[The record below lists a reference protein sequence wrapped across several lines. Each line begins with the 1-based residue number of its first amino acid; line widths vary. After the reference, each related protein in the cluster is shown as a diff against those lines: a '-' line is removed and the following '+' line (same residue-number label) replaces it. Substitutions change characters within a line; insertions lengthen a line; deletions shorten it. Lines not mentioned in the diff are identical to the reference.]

1 MHVARKTWGV
11 AAKGWIM
18 RQVLKAVTY
27 LHRVAVIHSDIKC
40 SNVTCHEDAEMHV
53 HVLDFGKSWV
63 DMPGCRPMFSTPS
76 HFKVGTLHCR
86 APEIILCDPRLGPPI
101 DVWAVGALMGELTV
115 TGKPLFPPRSKH
127 AMDVLDQVLSL
138 LGTPTAVEAGS
149 LADLPA
155 WKDIDNFGYYDRA
168 NFDDKFKGEFG
179 PRGIDLL
186 VALLTLDPQRRAV
199 GLGFSGCSRCVL
211 PLKHSR
217 HTIDSMVGKVTLILH
232 MLRGPM
238 YFNIISFISSVGS
251 LFKCYRR
258 QLSVAKRS
266 QG

>member
-11 AAKGWIM
+11 PAKGWIM
-18 RQVLKAVTY
+18 RQVLKAVAY

-40 SNVTCHEDAEMHV
+40 SNVTCNEDAEMHV
-53 HVLDFGKSWV
+53 RLLDFGKSWV

-86 APEIILCDPRLGPPI
+86 APEIILHDPRLGPPM

-115 TGKPLFPPRSKH
+115 TGKPLFQTRSKH

-138 LGTPTAVEAGS
+138 FGTPTVVEAGS

-155 WKDIDNFGYYDRA
+155 WKDIDNFGYHDRA
-168 NFDDKFKGEFG
+168 NLDDKFKGEFG
-179 PRGIDLL
+179 PRGLDLL

-217 HTIDSMVGKVTLILH
+217 HTIDSMVGRVTLILR
-232 MLRGPM
+232 MLRDP
-238 YFNIISFISSVGS
+238 YLNIISFISSVGS